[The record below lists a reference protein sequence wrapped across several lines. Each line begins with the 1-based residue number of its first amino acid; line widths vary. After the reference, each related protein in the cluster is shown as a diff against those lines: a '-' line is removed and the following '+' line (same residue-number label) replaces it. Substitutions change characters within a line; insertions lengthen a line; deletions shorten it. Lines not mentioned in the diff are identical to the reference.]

1 MELKKLEEVSENAT
15 FIDSPATICA
25 ANYVKDVLPVI
36 AGGIKKRTKKTN
48 DPTTTRL
55 VRDTRKFWFQQDLA
69 RPHTAKVSQKWC
81 KNNLPNFIDSKR
93 APPAFVEWPVEAF
106 FGELK
111 RRVYKAGRYENL
123 RTLKMAIRRECRSRW
138 VFDWLKATFATMD
151 DRIQAVIDAKGQY
164 TGY

>member
-1 MELKKLEEVSENAT
+1 MSALPLGIAGPV
-15 FIDSPATICA
+15 FIDSPETIRA

-36 AGGIKKRTKKTN
+36 AGEIKKRTKKTN

-81 KNNLPNFIDSKR
+81 NDNLPNFIDKKR

-111 RRVYKAGRYENL
+111 RRVYKAGRYPNL
-123 RTLKMAIRRECRSRW
+123 RTLKTAIRRECRGSW

-151 DRIQAVIDAKGQY
+151 DRMQAVIDAKGQH